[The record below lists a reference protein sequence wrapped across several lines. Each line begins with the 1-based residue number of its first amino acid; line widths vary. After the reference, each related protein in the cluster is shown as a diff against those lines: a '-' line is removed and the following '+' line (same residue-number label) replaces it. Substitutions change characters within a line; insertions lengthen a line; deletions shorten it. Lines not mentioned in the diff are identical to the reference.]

1 MVIDSEFLLNLDA
14 LNILLIREK
23 MAHSPDVWLNIHQLL
38 ASRAMQGRLP
48 NTAEELTNLLSP
60 LVCKNPQQQYR
71 MMAVINEWLSGQ
83 KTATVQ
89 AQISSPE
96 QSTAMTWSKRI
107 RQFNRRSLYG
117 FAVLLLLL
125 IGLAFAIVYRP
136 PDSDPK
142 PLPTTPDT
150 STKIDVTAPTQTVPI
165 TDRVAP
171 NPLPMPEQLPANW
184 QRWQQG
190 LGWAIPSLPI
200 WLAVL
205 WLVWHYR
212 KRTVLRNQAPQG
224 EKLLSRLTM
233 NIAKDSIVA
242 PFTGPEFVRAVAKL
256 LHPVWT
262 DSRHLHIEDSVI
274 ATANNSGFFTPRY
287 RQQHS
292 RAECLILVQ
301 SIHGNDQAA
310 AFAELLVTALQQ
322 QKVDIRSYRFRDD
335 PRRLIPW
342 IQPLHGADTVALSL
356 TQLAQKRADARLIVI
371 SDWDILFQPYQP
383 DRPQPWIK
391 DFENWQRRV
400 WLSSGYE
407 NEAWAKRAT
416 KQSQQLNFRLLPLA
430 EENIADMV
438 QWLQQDGKRRTPLGN
453 TGDDREHLPAIL
465 SETSDSWLDW
475 RPPHNADLNRL
486 CNELK
491 AYLGEDGFLLLQ
503 ALAVFPKPLSPLPQV
518 LDIQLF
524 APPIKPQ
531 PKWQWRL
538 PSLRNIAIK
547 LRIFPFALSKSK
559 SEWKNSR
566 PEVTTKP
573 DSQLRSEREQRL
585 QRISRL
591 PWSRLAYMPDY
602 LRERLIKQ
610 LTRKNRQQIRKAWTA
625 LLDGLTS
632 DENPEKL
639 SLPIAVSKTSKQ
651 HLKNLFATEPKNS
664 AINDPI
670 FANILQGGKL
680 GLLDFSLPCA
690 FARLLPNTD
699 KWLDLRPAVA
709 VAVLTIMS
717 VWGLNYAWQSYA
729 KHALIPLWQ
738 QRIEQQNTAWQV
750 MLDYQSDTQQLS
762 DTLAKSLQAM
772 KFPVTQ
778 QQTANKPTPAHNRI
792 SYATGGQA
800 QAEQVA
806 QKLSWYSYEATIDL
820 EEKNDLTANTLQIQL
835 NQTYQHTA
843 GFNDTLRYA
852 YSPPKEN
859 NTSPK
864 PIAKLIEP
872 EMITI
877 KAGSFIMGS
886 PDNEAGR
893 YKNESPQ
900 HKVTITKA
908 FAIGKYEVTF
918 EQYDQFAE
926 ATSRKLPDDQG
937 WGRGKRPVINVSFTD
952 AQAYTNW
959 LSQQTNKT
967 YRLPSEAEWEYA
979 ARADTK
985 TAFFWGDNVD
995 KTGDFAWFSDN
1006 SDNKTQPVGEKKPNE
1021 FGLYDTAGNAWEW
1034 TQDCWHENYTFAP
1047 NDGSA
1052 WLESQGGNCND
1063 RRVFRGG
1070 ARYSIPVYLR
1080 SAIRGGFNTN
1090 PDGLLGF
1097 RIARA
1102 L

>member
-14 LNILLIREK
+14 LNVLLVREK

-71 MMAVINEWLSGQ
+71 MLAVINEWLSGQ
-83 KTATVQ
+83 KTAAVQ

-96 QSTAMTWSKRI
+96 QSTAMAWSKRI

-117 FAVLLLLL
+117 LAILLLLL
-125 IGLAFAIVYRP
+125 LGLAFAIVYRP
-136 PDSDPK
+136 PDSDSKLP
-142 PLPTTPDT
+142 PTTPDT

-165 TDRVAP
+165 TDWIAP

-212 KRTVLRNQAPQG
+212 KRTVLRNKAPQG
-224 EKLLSRLTM
+224 EKLLSRLNF
-233 NIAKDSIVA
+233 NIAKDSVVM
-242 PFTGPEFVRAVAKL
+242 PFTGSELTKAAAKL

-262 DSRHLHIEDSVI
+262 DSRHLHVEDSVI

-287 RQQHS
+287 RQRHS
-292 RAECLILVQ
+292 HPEYLILVQ

-310 AFAELLVTALQQ
+310 SFAELLVTALQQ
-322 QKVDIRSYRFRDD
+322 QKVELRSYRFRDD

-356 TQLAQKRADARLIVI
+356 TQLAQKRGDARLIVI

-383 DRPQPWIK
+383 DRPHLWVK

-407 NEAWAKRAT
+407 NQQWARRAA

-438 QWLQQDGKRRTPLGN
+438 QWLQQDQPRPAPLGKV
-453 TGDDREHLPAIL
+453 DSEHLPAML
-465 SETSDSWLDW
+465 SETADSWLDW
-475 RPPHNADLNRL
+475 RPPHGADLNRL

-491 AYLGEDGFLLLQ
+491 DYLGDDGFLLLQ

-524 APPIKPQ
+524 DQTDQPQ
-531 PKWQWRL
+531 TKRKWSL
-538 PSLRNIAIK
+538 SSLRNSFIK
-547 LRIFPFALSKSK
+547 LRIFPFALSQSK
-559 SEWKNSR
+559 GERKNPR
-566 PEVTTKP
+566 DEVTTKP

-591 PWSRLAYMPDY
+591 PWFRLAYMPDY

-610 LTRKNRQQIRKAWTA
+610 LTRNNRQQIRNAWAA
-625 LLDGLTS
+625 LFS

-651 HLKNLFATEPKNS
+651 HLKNLFAAEPKDS

-680 GLLDFSLPCA
+680 GLLDFSLPRA

-699 KWLDLRPAVA
+699 KWLDLRPALA
-709 VAVLTIMS
+709 VFVLTVIN
-717 VWGLNYAWQSYA
+717 VWGLNYAWQTYA
-729 KHALIPLWQ
+729 KHALIQLWQ
-738 QRIEQQNTAWQV
+738 QRIEQQNAAWQV
-750 MLDYQSDTQQLS
+750 MLEYQADTQKLS
-762 DTLAKSLQAM
+762 NVLTQSLQAA
-772 KFPVTQ
+772 KFSVTQ
-778 QQTANKPTPAHNRI
+778 KQADNKSVPPHNHI
-792 SYATGGQA
+792 SYATGGKA

-806 QKLSWYSYEATIDL
+806 QKLSWYSYGATTEL
-820 EEKNDLTANTLQIQL
+820 VEETGLTHNTLQVQL
-835 NQTYQHTA
+835 VQTYQHSA

-852 YSPPKEN
+852 YSPPKESD
-859 NTSPK
+859 TPPK

-872 EMITI
+872 EMIAI
-877 KAGSFIMGS
+877 KVGSFMMGS
-886 PDNEAGR
+886 PDNEAGHD
-893 YKNESPQ
+893 KDESPQ
-900 HKVTITKA
+900 HKVTLPA

-918 EQYDQFAE
+918 EQYDLFAQ
-926 ATSRKLPDDQG
+926 ATERKPPEDSG
-937 WGRGKRPVINVSFTD
+937 WGRGKRPVINVGFED
-952 AQAYTNW
+952 AQAYVNW
-959 LSQQTNKT
+959 LSKQTGKA
-967 YRLPSEAEWEYA
+967 YRLPTEAEWEYA
-979 ARADTK
+979 ARADTQ
-985 TAFFWGDNVD
+985 TAFFWGNDEN
-995 KTGDFAWFSDN
+995 KAQDFAWFSQN
-1006 SDNKTQPVGEKKPNE
+1006 SDSKTQPVGGKKPNA
-1021 FGLYDTAGNAWEW
+1021 FGLYDTAGNVYEW
-1034 TQDCWHENYTFAP
+1034 TQDCYHDNYKLAP
-1047 NDGSA
+1047 SDGSA
-1052 WLESQGGNCND
+1052 WLESQNGNCD
-1063 RRVFRGG
+1063 RRVVRGG
-1070 ARYSIPVYLR
+1070 SWKYNPLLLR
-1080 SAIRGGFNTN
+1080 SANRLRDFN
-1090 PDGLLGF
+1090 DSLDSLGF